1 MNKAF
6 RTRCRNVVVVSMIGI
21 LSASLLACGAIKKV
35 EVDIPDKGLNAVQSA
50 APTNDYAFYVSSAS
64 VPESADALKQF
75 GLVAATGD
83 ETVNRAVQ
91 IGLGL
96 GISNISSGTDSTKG
110 LKLEANTLVVTRRTN
125 KPPSGAVE
133 ITFK

>member
-1 MNKAF
+1 MRKAF
-6 RTRCRNVVVVSMIGI
+6 RTRCRNVVVVLVIGV
-21 LSASLLACGAIKKV
+21 LSVSLLACGTIRKV
-35 EVDIPDKGLNAVQSA
+35 EVDIPDKGLNAVQNA

-75 GLVAATGD
+75 RLVAATGD

-91 IGLGL
+91 IGMGL
-96 GISNISSGTDSTKG
+96 GISGISSGTNSTKG
-110 LKLEANTLVVTRRTN
+110 LKLEANTLLVTPRTN